1 MENVIITLKEE
12 ETRLKD
18 KVGSIHREM
27 SRLEGELMDCQ
38 ERLAES
44 EKLNIRQQRELDAV
58 ADLHRKVSW
67 RCSSRLHVLHVKFAF
82 IAEKM
87 SFGYLPGWQE
97 E

>member
-18 KVGSIHREM
+18 KVGSLHREM

-58 ADLHRKVSW
+58 ADLHRKVSFVITW
-67 RCSSRLHVLHVKFAF
+67 LRSIGNCVYFFLLKNKNVFRIL
-82 IAEKM
+82 I
-87 SFGYLPGWQE
+87 
-97 E
+97 